1 MASTVLLA
9 VLLGSKLALGA
20 STTYASRPPFST
32 IEPAASAITAAEPS
46 STPLSPVSNVK
57 GAAFDRIVQIWMEN
71 TDYDKAAS
79 DPNMQFLA
87 SQGITLSN
95 YYAVTHPSEPNY
107 VAVVAGDNFGID
119 SDDFLQIPANVST
132 VVDLLDTKG
141 ISWGEYQEHIPYPG
155 FQGFNY
161 SNQVTFAN
169 DYVRK
174 HDPLVIFESVTSN
187 STRLSLI
194 KSFDSFNSDLAAKTL
209 PQWSFIT
216 PNMTNDGHDTTIAFT
231 ANWARDF
238 ITPLLNNTYFMN
250 NTLVVLTFDEDETYT
265 NHNNM
270 FTLLLGGAI
279 PTSLH
284 GTTDSTFYN
293 HYSMISTVSKNW
305 GLPSL
310 GRWDCN
316 ANVLALVANKTGY
329 TNTVV
334 NTTNLYF
341 NSSYPGPLSDGQYIP
356 TWPVPATN
364 AKCIAGSVLSSI
376 TSTWGKSDGTMNYT
390 NVYPYDQV
398 HLNDIGGSASTAVA
412 SSTTPSTT
420 STSSPSGTSS
430 AAAST
435 SSKSTASVKS
445 SNGLVSFGAVVFA
458 ALMVLN

>member
-1 MASTVLLA
+1 MISTALLA
-9 VLLGSKLALGA
+9 VVLGTKLALGA
-20 STTYASRPPFST
+20 TATYASRPPLST
-32 IEPAASAITAAEPS
+32 VEPTIASIIASEASA
-46 STPLSPVSNVK
+46 TPLSPVSNVP
-57 GAAFDRIVQIWMEN
+57 GLAFDRIVQIWLEN
-71 TDYDKAAS
+71 TDYDKAS
-79 DPNMQFLA
+79 GDPNMQWLA
-87 SQGITLSN
+87 SQGIALSN

-107 VAVVAGDNFGID
+107 VAVVGGDTFGID
-119 SDDFLQIPANVST
+119 NDDFLRIPSNVST

-174 HDPLVIFESVTSN
+174 HDPLIIFDSVSTN
-187 STRLSLI
+187 ATRLSLI
-194 KSFDSFNSDLAAKTL
+194 KGFDSFDKDLAAKTL

-231 ANWARDF
+231 ASWARNF
-238 ITPLLNNTYFMN
+238 IAPLLNNTYFMN
-250 NTLVVLTFDEDETYT
+250 NTLVILTFDEDETYT

-270 FTLLLGGAI
+270 YSILLGGAI

-293 HYSMISTVSKNW
+293 HYSMISTVSVNW

-316 ANVLALVANKTGY
+316 ANLLALVANKTGH

-341 NSSYPGPLSDGQYIP
+341 NSSYPGPLSDAQYIP
-356 TWPVPATN
+356 TWPVPDTN
-364 AKCIAGSVLSSI
+364 AKCIAGSVLSSVV
-376 TSTWGKSDGTMNYT
+376 STWGKSDGSMNYT
-390 NVYPYDQV
+390 NVYPYDEV
-398 HLNDIGGSASTAVA
+398 HKNDVGGSASTAAA
-412 SSTTPSTT
+412 SST
-420 STSSPSGTSS
+420 STSAATGTSS
-430 AAAST
+430 APAST
-435 SSKSTASVKS
+435 SSKSAGIVTRSSV
-445 SNGLVSFGAVVFA
+445 VAPFVAMVFA
-458 ALMVLN
+458 TWILN